1 MKNSFFYI
9 KNFYY
14 INDKKDI
21 DVSFVPPLVRRKLSL
36 LDKLTLALAQQ
47 CYSENIQE
55 IVFSSEYGEFMRLD
69 TIISQ
74 YQQAGEVSPSQ
85 FSASVHNYP
94 VSFFTLYNKLNIPYQ
109 AVSSGENSLAAGIIK
124 SVISPKDVLFIYAD
138 VKNGVQG
145 AACVISHN
153 CGKFKAKLE
162 NTLFKKSEFD
172 DFIVFLEQKKAE
184 YTSPFGTLKW
194 VLD

>member
-153 CGKFKAKLE
+153 GGKFKTKLE